1 MSNKQIKGLL
11 ITRLLS
17 SISSCIL
24 DYENDS
30 SDNDHDD
37 NSSIFFYT

>member
-1 MSNKQIKGLL
+1 MSNKQIEGLL

-30 SDNDHDD
+30 SDNDHD